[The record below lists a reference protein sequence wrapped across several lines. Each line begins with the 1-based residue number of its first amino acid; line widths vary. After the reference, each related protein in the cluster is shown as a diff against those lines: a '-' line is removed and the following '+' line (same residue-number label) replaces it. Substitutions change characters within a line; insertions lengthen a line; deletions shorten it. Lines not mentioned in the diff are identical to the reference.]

1 MIINGKESE
10 VMVNDKLSNK
20 EKRKKKKKVEE
31 SYDNR
36 TKWTP
41 FSIVSM
47 IILCIFTIA
56 FIFPFY
62 WIITGAFKDQ
72 AATITIPPQ
81 WFPTDITF
89 KNWIMLAKQPL
100 LRWTFNSFFVAIITT
115 ALVCITSSFAGYV
128 LAKKVFPGRKVIFW
142 MLIAAMSLPKQVIM
156 VPLFNLLT
164 KMDMI
169 NTYQALILP
178 AVGWPFGI
186 FLMKQFSETIPSE
199 LIEAAKIDGCSQL
212 SIFKNVV
219 VPIVKPGIGAL
230 AIFTFISSWNDYFMQ
245 LILVRS
251 QDMQTLPLGIALMQ
265 AEFTTNY
272 GLMMAGAAIASV
284 PMIIIFI
291 VCQKSFTQG
300 ITVGAVKG

>member
-1 MIINGKESE
+1 MF
-10 VMVNDKLSNK
+10 NK
-20 EKRKKKKKVEE
+20 YKNEKKKKKVEE
-31 SYDNR
+31 AYDTR
-36 TKWTP
+36 TKWTLG
-41 FSIVSM
+41 SIVSF
-47 IILCIFTIA
+47 IILCFLTIA

-81 WFPTDITF
+81 WFPEKITLS
-89 KNWIMLAKQPL
+89 NWISLGKQPL
-100 LRWTFNSFFVAIITT
+100 VRWTFNSFFVAISTT
-115 ALVCITSSFAGYV
+115 ILVCVTSSLAGYV
-128 LAKKVFPGRKVIFW
+128 LAKKIFPGKKVIFW
-142 MLIAAMSLPKQVIM
+142 MLIAAMALPKQVIM

-169 NTYQALILP
+169 NTYRALILP

-199 LIEAAKIDGCSQL
+199 LIEAAKIDGCNQL

-245 LILVRS
+245 LILIRS
-251 QDMQTLPLGIALMQ
+251 SDMQTLPLGIATMQ

-272 GLMMAGAAIASV
+272 GLMMAGAAIASI
-284 PMIIIFI
+284 PMIIIFLI
-291 VCQKSFTQG
+291 CQKSFTQG